1 MTNILATIVPPTPQ
15 FHKGTPKEYLGSSA
29 YSFFLTANLFAW
41 LLGLITVIVQ
51 LALLWMYYKDL
62 RDEEEAM
69 EGMEVEE
76 NMTMLGKAV
85 GIAYLILSVGPD
97 LCAAAALVYQA
108 LHFDS
113 LFGAGGQILTKLR
126 LPKIGASRFGLIMAS
141 LSQSAVS
148 AASFYV
154 AYYYS
159 EVRASGTDLAYI
171 SNIVIVLFIKRFDE
185 ALYSFFQRWSIDY
198 IEKIFV
204 GVDGFDESA
213 DTRDIEAGAAA
224 SPPQEAG
231 TPGTSSGNGQKL
243 YPTV

>member
-97 LCAAAALVYQA
+97 LCAAAGATSHALPSCRTRFAQNPAA
-108 LHFDS
+108 LS
-113 LFGAGGQILTKLR
+113 LQQHHNPLIPLQRWYTKLCTSTVCSG
-126 LPKIGASRFGLIMAS
+126 P
-141 LSQSAVS
+141 
-148 AASFYV
+148 V
-154 AYYYS
+154 AKY
-159 EVRASGTDLAYI
+159 
-171 SNIVIVLFIKRFDE
+171 
-185 ALYSFFQRWSIDY
+185 
-198 IEKIFV
+198 
-204 GVDGFDESA
+204 
-213 DTRDIEAGAAA
+213 
-224 SPPQEAG
+224 
-231 TPGTSSGNGQKL
+231 
-243 YPTV
+243 